1 VHTNAGLSMS
11 EGDVVV
17 GGGMTG
23 GSMLKAARQASGMHI
38 AALAVALKVPV
49 NKLEALEADNYA
61 VLPDTVF
68 VRALASS
75 VCRTLKVDAAPILAL
90 LPKSESPHL
99 KADSA
104 GLNAPVKGRGGTSST
119 SFASSSPFS
128 ASTSRSVTVVVLA
141 LLAGALALVYF
152 PRSSDGSA
160 DDPSSLGVGSQ
171 ASVAG
176 GGVSSVGVG
185 AAPPSMQIASE
196 PVVVSDPLVAP
207 SVETLSS
214 SAASPASAPVV
225 SSSEVSSAVAPAGV
239 LLLRA
244 RSESWVQVKDSSG
257 AVVLQRNLA
266 AAETVSV
273 SGAVPMSVVIGRADA
288 TEVFVRGKPFEL
300 AAVSRENVARFEVK

>member
-1 VHTNAGLSMS
+1 MS

-17 GGGMTG
+17 GEGVTG
-23 GSMLKAARQASGMHI
+23 GGMLKAARQASGMHI

-61 VLPDTVF
+61 ALPDTVF

-90 LPKSESPHL
+90 LPQSQSPQL
-99 KADSA
+99 KADTA
-104 GLNAPVKGRGGTSST
+104 GLNAPVKGRGGRSST
-119 SFASSSPFS
+119 SFTSSSSFT

-152 PRSSDGSA
+152 PRSPDSSP
-160 DDPSSLGVGSQ
+160 DDSSSVGGGSQ
-171 ASVAG
+171 APIAGGDVSPVEVVATPPTSQVASESVGAGDPSVAPA
-176 GGVSSVGVG
+176 SETLAT
-185 AAPPSMQIASE
+185 AAPVTAST
-196 PVVVSDPLVAP
+196 PVIST
-207 SVETLSS
+207 SE
-214 SAASPASAPVV
+214 AANTVV
-225 SSSEVSSAVAPAGV
+225 SSGV

-244 RSESWVQVKDSSG
+244 RSESWVQVKDSAG

-273 SGAVPMSVVIGRADA
+273 SGAVPLSVVIGRADA

>member
-1 VHTNAGLSMS
+1 M
-11 EGDVVV
+11 VV
-17 GGGMTG
+17 GEGMTG
-23 GSMLKAARQASGMHI
+23 GGMLKAARQASGMHI

-49 NKLEALEADNYA
+49 SKLEALEADNYA

-75 VCRTLKVDAAPILAL
+75 VCRTLKVDPVPILAL
-90 LPKSESPHL
+90 LPQSKSPHL
-99 KADSA
+99 KADTA
-104 GLNAPVKGRGGTSST
+104 GLNAPVKGHGGRAST
-119 SFASSSPFS
+119 SFVSSSSFT

-152 PRSSDGSA
+152 PRSSDGLA
-160 DDPSSLGVGSQ
+160 IDPSSFSGVESQ
-171 ASVAG
+171 APVAG
-176 GGVSSVGVG
+176 GGVSSAGVVAAPLSNQVASDSVG
-185 AAPPSMQIASE
+185 AGDPSVAAVSE
-196 PVVVSDPLVAP
+196 ALSTVAP
-207 SVETLSS
+207 TT
-214 SAASPASAPVV
+214 APAPVV
-225 SSSEVSSAVAPAGV
+225 SASEAVSTVAPSGV

-244 RSESWVQVKDSSG
+244 RGESWVQVKDSAG

-300 AAVSRENVARFEVK
+300 APVSRENVARFEVK